1 MTRAAPGAKLVDKKT
16 NEPRKG
22 MVRVLMRAALMS
34 PGSVRTEEAKNAAR

>member
-22 MVRVLMRAALMS
+22 VVVVLMRAVEALVELC
-34 PGSVRTEEAKNAAR
+34 VREGAEECS